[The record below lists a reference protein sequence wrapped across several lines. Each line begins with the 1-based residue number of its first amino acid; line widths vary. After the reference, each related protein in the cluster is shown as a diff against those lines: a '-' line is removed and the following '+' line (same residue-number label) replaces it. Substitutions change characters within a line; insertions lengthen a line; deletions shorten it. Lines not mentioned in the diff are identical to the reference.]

1 MKPSYYL
8 EPDAEKMR
16 TFFRSF
22 SLPEDVLADLEKI
35 SIHKIWIDE
44 ADNSWELEYDCAQP
58 VQAGLLDTVTKQ
70 FTSFFALKS
79 LYWKKRE
86 PENRS
91 EETIRTETEQK
102 RTEILQNANTQAQSM
117 VNDASQKANQMVE
130 QATQDAN
137 SLMERANHEAS
148 ACIEAAKAE
157 AQHII
162 QDAEKKAQEL
172 VEEENIV
179 RRARVESEELR
190 ESAKADAANLHKNT
204 LDYIDSLLAETDRKM
219 SELINNIR
227 LERNEIRNH
236 R

>member
-1 MKPSYYL
+1 MANEVNTSAL
-8 EPDAEKMR
+8 CLDAVR
-16 TFFRSF
+16 TMEEMLRGAKRTLFNSETCIVNS
-22 SLPEDVLADLEKI
+22 SLMTAQ
-35 SIHKIWIDE
+35 
-44 ADNSWELEYDCAQP
+44 LEYLKDNLP
-58 VQAGLLDTVTKQ
+58 KTVEIAAKIV
-70 FTSFFALKS
+70 A
-79 LYWKKRE
+79 E
-86 PENRS
+86 

-102 RTEILQNANTQAQSM
+102 RTEIIESANARAQSTVAEANQKAHQM
-117 VNDASQKANQMVE
+117 VDQASQ
-130 QATQDAN
+130 DAA
-137 SLMERANHEAS
+137 SLMDRANHDAA
-148 ACIEAAKAE
+148 ACVESAKAE
-157 AQHII
+157 AARII